1 MDRPTLK
8 IKAKPIDLAIEATGF
23 LALTSLWAYVSYNY
37 TILPD
42 IVPIHFGAGGVP
54 DGYGEKELNFLAP
67 SIASCL
73 FIFITYLQFKPH
85 KLNYVTEIT
94 ENNALA
100 QYTNAVRMMRVL
112 KLALCILFIFI
123 EYSTVAASFSD
134 DGTADLKWIFIG
146 GIFLVQL
153 PVFYFII
160 QSSKNA

>member
-1 MDRPTLK
+1 MKRPIHK
-8 IKAKPIDLAIEATGF
+8 IKAKPIDLAIEAAGF
-23 LALTSLWAYVSYNY
+23 LALTLLWAYVSYNY

-67 SIASCL
+67 AIATCL
-73 FIFITYLQFKPH
+73 FVFITYLQGKPH
-85 KLNYVTEIT
+85 KLNYATDIT

-100 QYTNAVRMMRVL
+100 QYTSAVRMMRVL

-123 EYSTVAASFSD
+123 EYSTVSASFSE
-134 DGTADLKWIFIG
+134 DGTADLKWMFIGAIFI
-146 GIFLVQL
+146 VQL